1 MNYWPRKKKQ
11 KTKKNTD
18 GLFSFHWNWRIS
30 IDFCWTDGMQIGQF
44 QMKREE
50 KKITI
55 KKIKRLKIKQL
66 NVVGTTLTTNT

>member
-1 MNYWPRKKKQ
+1 MNYWPRKKKK

-50 KKITI
+50 KKNN
-55 KKIKRLKIKQL
+55 K
-66 NVVGTTLTTNT
+66 